1 MKRLV
6 EMVFANSFFFFGGG
20 GGGRR
25 FGHACV
31 NDYER
36 VYTSSLVS
44 PCRILVV
51 PILMDLKFDVFE
63 FEPYDLLH
71 L

>member
-36 VYTSSLVS
+36 GYTSLVS

-51 PILMDLKFDVFE
+51 TLLMDLNFDVFE